1 MDTLF
6 MVLCLQK
13 VLIDVVPVSPE
24 KITLY
29 AHQHYYVYA
38 EKESNLVN
46 IALLVRV
53 YYNLNVIPIGQH
65 VLLFFF
71 Y

>member
-1 MDTLF
+1 MDKLLV
-6 MVLCLQK
+6 VLRLQK
-13 VLIDVVPVSPE
+13 VLIAVLPENLDIILDVHQGCYTCTE
-24 KITLY
+24 KG
-29 AHQHYYVYA
+29 
-38 EKESNLVN
+38 SDLVN

-65 VLLFFF
+65 ILLLFF